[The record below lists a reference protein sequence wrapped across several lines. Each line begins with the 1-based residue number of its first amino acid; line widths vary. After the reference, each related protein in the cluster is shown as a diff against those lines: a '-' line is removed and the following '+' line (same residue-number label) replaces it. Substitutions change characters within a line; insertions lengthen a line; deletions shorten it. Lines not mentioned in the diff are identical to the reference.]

1 MAPVGPCGQRGPG
14 AVGALRGVPVF
25 VLRLRAGCAFRV
37 VSPVAFAPAVRLGL
51 ARSDRVS
58 RGVLPLA
65 AFVPRRPSPARR
77 VRAEADHG
85 FSARAFGGVPASRS
99 RRSASSPRRLR
110 LSPRVFAQA
119 SLSSSPSLPRVRVAR
134 PQPCRPA
141 LAAPPRTAF
150 RSRRRPRARAAP
162 RGRDAEA
169 GCRLCR
175 LRAAFASVGREPAS
189 AGCGAASA
197 ALFASCLP
205 PPLACV
211 FASVVRLGLG
221 RWGRASRGVLSL
233 AASSSRAA
241 VVRAPRSRR
250 SVASPR
256 QPTLRLAGF
265 PPAADAIPPCPGPRL
280 RRAAARR
287 RPALAGSSPRRLPGG
302 LFAGGGI
309 GRSESG
315 ALRGS
320 RRKMATCFEIP
331 RVNPRGGRPPGP
343 CVSFGTKNGAFV
355 TLVRVG
361 DLTKAASASEF
372 RSKWPENGKSSAR
385 RGAGGAAPAALAAP
399 RLRAGSP
406 LAPSS
411 SRCPALAPPGRSLAA
426 RAFNGA
432 FPLRIAAVRPLAA
445 RPPAPRGR
453 GAGSAAALAARAPRL
468 CRGRLSSSP
477 PRAFAKA
484 SREEPRPLPRARA
497 FRPQPCRP
505 GPQRCFCA
513 ARGRAPPSGAS
524 RSMLLPRALSFSR
537 PGGKCPLFWRAN
549 TVLQPF
555 PVGFGFLL
563 RRKSHLSQRRPAK
576 TPGSHLAASPCA
588 WKNVAEPCLLAT
600 KGASFAPAPSVA
612 LTFTSVGSAPSPRL
626 ERP

>member
-1 MAPVGPCGQRGPG
+1 MLAAPFALYPPSPSRRRCASGWRGATAFRGACCPWPRSCRGGPRPRAAFAPRLTTAFPPGLSAVSPHRVRAGQPQARAGCACRPASSRRPLSRRARRCPAFASPGRSPAARPLRPPPHSVSLPPPSARPRRAARTRRRGRLPSLSPARRVRIG
-14 AVGALRGVPVF
+14 RPRARVSRLRGCI
-25 VLRLRAGCAFRV
+25 GCAFRV
-37 VSPVAFAPAVRLGL
+37 VPSASARVRLRVGSASRSGAMGPRLERRVVLGRVLVEGGCRPRPAFAP
-51 ARSDRVS
+51 VS
-58 RGVLPLA
+58 RK
-65 AFVPRRPSPARR
+65 
-77 VRAEADHG
+77 
-85 FSARAFGGVPASRS
+85 PASADPPPRWLPACRRRHPS
-99 RRSASSPRRLR
+99 LPRPPSSPGRRSASPCFGRLVSP
-110 LSPRVFAQA
+110 QA
-119 SLSSSPSLPRVRVAR
+119 AWR
-134 PQPCRPA
+134 PVC
-141 LAAPPRTAF
+141 
-150 RSRRRPRARAAP
+150 
-162 RGRDAEA
+162 
-169 GCRLCR
+169 
-175 LRAAFASVGREPAS
+175 
-189 AGCGAASA
+189 
-197 ALFASCLP
+197 
-205 PPLACV
+205 
-211 FASVVRLGLG
+211 
-221 RWGRASRGVLSL
+221 
-233 AASSSRAA
+233 
-241 VVRAPRSRR
+241 
-250 SVASPR
+250 
-256 QPTLRLAGF
+256 
-265 PPAADAIPPCPGPRL
+265 
-280 RRAAARR
+280 
-287 RPALAGSSPRRLPGG
+287 
-302 LFAGGGI
+302 GGGI

-468 CRGRLSSSP
+468 GRGRLSSSP